1 MISISLTINGFLFH
15 LDDQC
20 QFWLDETA
28 GVLTSPYFDGLDQHY
43 GQNLNCIWTLK
54 ATEGYYI
61 NLEIDFFRVYSKMT
75 NYIINSIRYIWF
87 IFLA

>member
-1 MISISLTINGFLFH
+1 MIFIIIDAFLFH
-15 LDDQC
+15 IDDHC

-28 GVLTSPYFDGLDQHY
+28 GVLTSPYFDGINQFY

-54 ATEGYYI
+54 AAEGYYI

-75 NYIINSIRYIWF
+75 NYIRVPLI
-87 IFLA
+87 